1 MSSNVC
7 VTKQRQDTPLS
18 CSAAMMHAVDPMP
31 AVRSGQLSA
40 VALIVQFPKE
50 ATC

>member
-7 VTKQRQDTPLS
+7 VTKQRQDIPLP
-18 CSAAMMHAVDPMP
+18 CSAAMHAVDPMP
-31 AVRSGQLSA
+31 AVRSGKLSA
-40 VALIVQFPKE
+40 VALMVQFPKE